1 MFFNPGYYKIIESF
15 IRTTK
20 INYQEDK
27 KIMGWN
33 CYKFL
38 NPDNEK
44 DCLSVIYEGYFKSE
58 DEREI
63 YTVDM
68 GIKGKN

>member
-1 MFFNPGYYKIIESF
+1 
-15 IRTTK
+15 
-20 INYQEDK
+20 
-27 KIMGWN
+27 MGWN

-58 DEREI
+58 DERKI
-63 YTVDM
+63 YTVDI
-68 GIKGKN
+68 GIKGKK